1 MGHYKKYAP
10 GGEPSGGTILGI
22 GRGVVEGWVPERDY
36 NLVGGFILVW
46 RRLFQEICQLSEVSE
61 YKTDSHAL

>member
-1 MGHYKKYAP
+1 MGHYKEYP
-10 GGEPSGGTILGI
+10 PRGEPSGRTMLGI

-36 NLVGGFILVW
+36 KLVGGFILVW

>member
-1 MGHYKKYAP
+1 MGHYKEYPP

-22 GRGVVEGWVPERDY
+22 GRGVVEGLVPERDY
-36 NLVGGFILVW
+36 KLVRGLILFW

>member
-1 MGHYKKYAP
+1 MGHYKEYPP
-10 GGEPSGGTILGI
+10 GGEPGGGTILGI